1 MDFGNMLGDSFEYTK
16 EALMG
21 KWIKWILLI
30 IPFMAPGYTLQIY
43 KGTKPAPEINSWV
56 ATFIN
61 GIKLFIIALIYM
73 LPIIIVGLILL
84 TPLFFA
90 VISQNNSAISAA
102 IGSGLL
108 GIGICLILMIIVTIM
123 IPIAIIRFARTE
135 SFGEAFNVSAIFA
148 KIGTIG
154 WGSYIIAWVALFVA
168 VFIYA
173 IILGIITFILALIP
187 VIGSILGFI
196 IELIL
201 MVAVSV
207 FVSRYWTQVFDSTQ

>member
-1 MDFGNMLGDSFEYTK
+1 MLGDSFEYTK

-30 IPFMAPGYTLQIY
+30 IPFMSPGYTLQIY
-43 KGTKPAPEINSWV
+43 KGTKPAPEIKDWV

-61 GIKLFIIALIYM
+61 GIKVFIIALIYM

-84 TPLFFA
+84 TPLFVA
-90 VISQNNSAISAA
+90 AISQNNSAISTA
-102 IGSGLL
+102 IGSALL
-108 GIGICLILMIIVTIM
+108 GIGICLILLMIVTIM
-123 IPIAIIRFARTE
+123 LPIALIRFARTE
-135 SFGEAFNVSAIFA
+135 SFGQAFNFSAIFA

-154 WGSYIIAWVALFVA
+154 WGSYIFAWIALFVA
-168 VFIYA
+168 IFIYG
-173 IILGIITFILALIP
+173 IILGIITFIVSLIP

-201 MVAVSV
+201 LVAVSV